1 MPFIPDPL
9 SPWDSNN
16 VKIASLS
23 KTANNAEHHENMIA
37 HHHSVARS
45 LKSLA
50 EKYDIIGDKDSSEKI
65 RTQIQQHLEIAG
77 AHRQVMDYMN
87 NVPRPDSQDYGVGSP
102 GTYQSAACQRCN
114 GTGIAEKNTLCD
126 NCRGTG
132 SKINF
137 NKNPE

>member
-16 VKIASLS
+16 VRVASLS
-23 KTANNAEHHENMIA
+23 KTANNADHHEDMIV
-37 HHHSVARS
+37 HHLGIARH

-65 RTQIQQHLEIAG
+65 RTQIKQHVEIAG
-77 AHRQVMDYMN
+77 AHRQVRDYMR
-87 NVPRPDSQDYGVGSP
+87 NVPKPDDNRDYVNSA
-102 GTYQSAACQRCN
+102 GTYQSAECEQCN
-114 GTGIAEKNTLCD
+114 GKGVSRKNTECGH
-126 NCRGTG
+126 CRGTG
-132 SKINF
+132 SKITF